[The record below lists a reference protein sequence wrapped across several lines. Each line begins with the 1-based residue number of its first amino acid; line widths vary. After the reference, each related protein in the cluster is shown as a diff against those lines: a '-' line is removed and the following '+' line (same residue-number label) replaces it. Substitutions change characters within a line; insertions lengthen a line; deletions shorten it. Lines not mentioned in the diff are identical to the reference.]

1 MPDFRHSLTEGGLTS
16 QRRATSAVPPNLSI
30 SADGSIDKPI
40 VGLPNARSQGMPN
53 IFGVRLPYMASWG
66 DRIRERR
73 MSLGWSMASL
83 AKRVGVSAPTINDW
97 EKGVIKNIEG
107 ANLLKVASVLGV
119 TATFLLTGKK
129 LTKDGELV
137 PQISDNDGLGELSQE
152 ELDLIHAWRSW
163 TDDTRNVV
171 RSIMQHT
178 GLQGHP
184 LLEVAKKA
192 NPDDQLRA
200 NRALEQAQAKLR
212 AKMPSPRAADK
223 RKT

>member
-1 MPDFRHSLTEGGLTS
+1 
-16 QRRATSAVPPNLSI
+16 
-30 SADGSIDKPI
+30 
-40 VGLPNARSQGMPN
+40 
-53 IFGVRLPYMASWG
+53 
-66 DRIRERR
+66 
-73 MSLGWSMASL
+73 MASL